1 MRVALLSGQN
11 SIHTVRWAN
20 ALAERGLDVH
30 VLTQHDPGDV
40 LRSDVAVYRLRAQ
53 GSLGYFANVFELK
66 KLLRQ
71 IRPDLLNAHF
81 ASGYGTLARLSG
93 FRPLLLSVWG
103 SDVYDVPR
111 RSFWHRRLVRKNL
124 LAADRV
130 VSISHCMARQTRSIA
145 PALGDV
151 SIVPWGVDLK
161 KFRPLPAAAQTDV
174 ITLGTVKT
182 LLPKYGID
190 ILIRGFAHCRELLR
204 SEPRRLQLRIV
215 GGGAQRDELI
225 ALTKQLQLTN
235 CVEFVGHVPHARVCE
250 ELNRL
255 DIYCAASRLAS
266 ESFGVAVVEASACE
280 RPVIVSEIGGLPE
293 VVEHGQTGLLVPP
306 EDPASLGRAMCRLVN
321 DAALRRSMGQAGRK
335 LVEERYDWNDNVRQ
349 MIQLYEEVIQGAKRQ
364 AYRQS
369 A

>member
-20 ALAERGLDVH
+20 ALAEHGVEVH
-30 VLTQHDPGDV
+30 LLTQHTGGDV
-40 LRSDVAVYRLRAQ
+40 LRGDVAVHSLRAK
-53 GSLGYFANVFELK
+53 GSPGYYANVFELQHR
-66 KLLRQ
+66 LRQ
-71 IRPDLLNAHF
+71 IRPDLLNAHY

-103 SDVYDVPR
+103 SDVYDFPQ
-111 RSFWHRRLVRKNL
+111 RSFWHRRLLRKNL

-130 VSISHCMARQTRSIA
+130 ASTSQCMARQTLSIA
-145 PALGDV
+145 PELSPL
-151 SIVPWGVDLK
+151 SITPFGVDLR
-161 KFRPLPAAAQTDV
+161 KFRPLPAAQSDV

-204 SEPRRLQLRIV
+204 SQPRRLQLRIV
-215 GGGAQRDELI
+215 GGGAQHDELV
-225 ALTKQLQLTN
+225 ALTKQLHLTS
-235 CVEFVGHVPHARVCE
+235 CVEFVGPVPHARVCA

-266 ESFGVAVVEASACE
+266 ESFGVAVIEASACE
-280 RPVIVSEIGGLPE
+280 RPVIVANIGGLPE

-321 DAALRRSMGQAGRK
+321 DAALRRSLGQAGRQ
-335 LVEERYDWNDNVRQ
+335 LVEERYDWNHNVRQ
-349 MIQLYEEVIQGAKRQ
+349 MIQLYEEVIRGAERQ
-364 AYRQS
+364 TLRQS